1 MKVNYPTDKENT
13 QKEFFDTKSCIEKI
27 VQFDHSEK
35 FMKNR
40 LIFPV
45 HRSQITAGGRKIF
58 STTKNEHMQ
67 VPDDRVKISAKSDHN
82 SLQNMSSN
90 LIFKISG
97 IENIFYKKFIFLTIL
112 DKTVFYP
119 IFRVYVISYRVIRFY
134 SLWACWKGNLI
145 YYKKIIIKKIYPYPS
160 SSNFIKCLTPLKMKK
175 FFPTNSGFWMPKSF
189 NI

>member
-58 STTKNEHMQ
+58 STTKNEHM
-67 VPDDRVKISAKSDHN
+67 
-82 SLQNMSSN
+82 
-90 LIFKISG
+90 
-97 IENIFYKKFIFLTIL
+97 
-112 DKTVFYP
+112 
-119 IFRVYVISYRVIRFY
+119 
-134 SLWACWKGNLI
+134 
-145 YYKKIIIKKIYPYPS
+145 
-160 SSNFIKCLTPLKMKK
+160 
-175 FFPTNSGFWMPKSF
+175 
-189 NI
+189 